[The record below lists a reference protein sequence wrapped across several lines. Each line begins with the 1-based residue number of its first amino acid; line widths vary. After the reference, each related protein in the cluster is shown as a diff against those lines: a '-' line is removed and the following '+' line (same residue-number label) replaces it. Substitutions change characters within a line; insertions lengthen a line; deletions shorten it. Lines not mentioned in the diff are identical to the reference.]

1 MNIIDNNPDPNMT
14 DETESFD
21 YKFKQLQFNRSN
33 FTTSCSY
40 TPFSNNGE
48 GELKNNDLSSQLLKG
63 HICSDELSNQ
73 FFSKCNINYIQ
84 QLLKQNI
91 YVLSNQKYLI
101 GEQSETE
108 LLIIMRHIFLND
120 RKQPETNI
128 SHMIQNN
135 PSQNI
140 KNNNDIIS
148 QINELNNSVI
158 KKCVPFILV
167 KIEQKNEYIKDINN
181 SLSVMEHPQNV
192 NSSSTRT
199 TLLGSSKQLL

>member
-1 MNIIDNNPDPNMT
+1 MNIIDNSPNPIMT

-48 GELKNNDLSSQLLKG
+48 GEMKNNNLSDQLLKG

-73 FFSKCNINYIQ
+73 FFSKCNISYIQ
-84 QLLKQNI
+84 ELLKQNI
-91 YVLSNQKYLI
+91 YILSNKKYLI

-128 SHMIQNN
+128 LHMIKTNSN
-135 PSQNI
+135 PKVDDNI
-140 KNNNDIIS
+140 II
-148 QINELNNSVI
+148 QINQLNNLVI

-167 KIEQKNEYIKDINN
+167 KIEQKNEYIKDINK
-181 SLSVMEHPQNV
+181 SLTVMEHPQNV

>member
-1 MNIIDNNPDPNMT
+1 MNIIDNSPNPIMT

-40 TPFSNNGE
+40 TPFSTNGE
-48 GELKNNDLSSQLLKG
+48 GEMKNNNLSDQLLKG

-73 FFSKCNINYIQ
+73 FFSKCNISYIQ
-84 QLLKQNI
+84 ELLKQNI
-91 YVLSNQKYLI
+91 YILSNKKYVI
-101 GEQSETE
+101 GDQSETE
-108 LLIIMRHIFLND
+108 LLIIMRHIFLNE
-120 RKQPETNI
+120 RKQPETDVL
-128 SHMIQNN
+128 QV
-135 PSQNI
+135 I
-140 KNNNDIIS
+140 KNHKQKSSPNNDNIIT
-148 QINELNNSVI
+148 QINEVNNLVV

-167 KIEQKNEYIKDINN
+167 KIEQKNEYIKDINK
-181 SLSVMEHPQNV
+181 SLTVMEHPQNV